1 MPIELG
7 SRNLCGTTYRVLQGN
22 LNRSCLNWK
31 RLEHSIRARVFVKVA
46 HVEDGWLDRI

>member
-7 SRNLCGTTYRVLQGN
+7 NTNLCEATYRVLQGN
-22 LNRSCLNWK
+22 LNRSCLHWK

-46 HVEDGWLDRI
+46 HVEDRWSDRI